1 METTS
6 ERNHI
11 NIEDEMRRS
20 YLDYAMSVIIGRALP
35 DVRDGLKPVHRRVL
49 WAMHELGNT
58 YNKPYKKSAR
68 IVGDVIGKYH
78 PHGDT
83 AVYDTIVR
91 LAQDF
96 SMRYPLV
103 DGQGNFGSVDGDA
116 AAAMRYT
123 EIRMARVTNVMLSD
137 LEKETVDFQPNYD
150 ESLSEPKVMPTRI
163 PNLLINGSD
172 GIAVGMAT
180 KIPPHNLTE
189 IIDATLFLLR
199 NPGLD
204 PERALDALLKIV
216 TGPDFPTGG
225 FIYSGEE
232 LQRSYRTGRG
242 IIQMRARAGI
252 DRVGRGTQER
262 DAIVITEIPFQ
273 VNKARLIERI
283 AELINEKKL
292 DGVSD
297 LRDESDRT
305 GMRIVV
311 ELKRDAMPQIVLN
324 KLFKLTPMQ
333 SSFGVINLA
342 IVNGQPRVLKLNET
356 LECFIDFRREVVRRR
371 TEYELRKA
379 RARAHILEGLTK
391 AIDALDAIVTLIRN
405 SRSVDEARQWLMGRM
420 ATMAEVKTWKG
431 VPSDANLKTY
441 LGKLQKTMESLAFSE
456 LQAQAILDL
465 QLRRISGLE
474 RQKITDEYEGII
486 KLIAEL
492 EEILGNESSL
502 RRVIGNELEEVK
514 KEFGDKRR
522 TEIIAEGVEFS
533 IEDLIADED
542 VAITVTNSGYIKRT
556 PITTYQRQGRG
567 GKGRFGAAAKGSD
580 FVEHLF
586 IASTHAYI
594 MIFTD
599 DGMVYKLK
607 VHEVPDAAASARG
620 KAVVN
625 LINIPS
631 DRKLA
636 GVVPVRD
643 FAEGRYVVMVTRKGV
658 IKKTS
663 LADFQNIRT
672 NGIIAINIDGGDE
685 LLDVVLTDGTK
696 RIFIATHDGQAIRFD
711 EKNVR
716 PMGRATRGVRGI
728 DLRKDDYVVSLC
740 PVSADDSEKMLSVSE
755 KGYGKQTPITTYRLQ
770 SRGGKGV
777 INMKTT
783 EKTGKLVAVFPVDA
797 ESEIMI
803 ITQQAKL
810 IRLEAD
816 HIRKTGRSAQGVR
829 LIKIDDG
836 DKVTSASLVEASAD
850 EETEDSVT

>member
-1 METTS
+1 METAS
-6 ERNHI
+6 EHKPI

-91 LAQDF
+91 LAQEF

-123 EIRMARVTNVMLSD
+123 EIRMARVANVMLAD

-189 IIDATLFLLR
+189 IIDATVALLR
-199 NPGLD
+199 NPAITI
-204 PERALDALLKIV
+204 EALMEIV

-225 FIYSGEE
+225 FIYGGEE
-232 LQRSYRTGRG
+232 LKKSYLTGRG

-252 DRVGRGTQER
+252 DRIGRGTGER
-262 DAIVITEIPFQ
+262 DAVVITEIPFQ
-273 VNKARLIERI
+273 VNKARLLERI

-292 DGVSD
+292 EGVSD
-297 LRDESDRT
+297 LRDESDRS

-311 ELKRDAMPQIVLN
+311 ELKRDAVPQVVLN
-324 KLFKLTPMQ
+324 KLYKMTPMQ

-342 IVNGQPRVLKLNET
+342 IVNNQPRVLNLKQM

-391 AIDALDAIVTLIRN
+391 AIDTLDYIVTLIRN
-405 SRSVDEARQWLMGRM
+405 SRSVDEARQWLTAQMK
-420 ATMAEVKTWKG
+420 TMSEVKTWKG
-431 VPSDANLKTY
+431 APTDVALKTY
-441 LGKLQKTMESLAFSE
+441 LGKLQKTMERLAFSE
-456 LQAQAILDL
+456 IQAQAILDL
-465 QLRRISGLE
+465 QLRRLSALE

-492 EEILGNESSL
+492 EEILANERSL
-502 RRVIGNELEEVK
+502 RRVIGEELEEVK
-514 KEFGDKRR
+514 KEFGDARR
-522 TEIIAEGVEFS
+522 TEIVDEGVEYS

-556 PITTYQRQGRG
+556 PITTYTRQGRG

-580 FVEHLF
+580 YVEHLF

-643 FAEGRYVVMVTRKGV
+643 FAAGRYVVMVTRKGV

-663 LADFQNIRT
+663 LADFQNIRS

-755 KGYGKQTPITTYRLQ
+755 QGYGKQTPITTYRLQ

-783 EKTGKLVAVFPVDA
+783 EKTGKVVAVFPVDQD
-797 ESEIMI
+797 SEIMI

-810 IRLEAD
+810 IRLEAG

-829 LIKIDDG
+829 LIKTDEG
-836 DKVTSASLVEASAD
+836 DRVTSASLVEAAAE
-850 EETEDSVT
+850 EETEETPS

>member
-6 ERNHI
+6 EHKPI

-35 DVRDGLKPVHRRVL
+35 DVRDGLKPVHRRVF

-58 YNKPYKKSAR
+58 HNKPYKKSAR

-83 AVYDTIVR
+83 AVYDTMVR
-91 LAQDF
+91 LAQEF
-96 SMRYPLV
+96 SMRYPLI

-123 EIRMARVTNVMLSD
+123 EVRMAKIATQVLAD

-189 IIDATLFLLR
+189 IVDATI
-199 NPGLD
+199 
-204 PERALDALLKIV
+204 ALLKKPETTVESLAKIV

-225 FIYSGEE
+225 FIYGRQEIRKAYLE
-232 LQRSYRTGRG
+232 GRG
-242 IIQMRARAGI
+242 ILQLRARAGI
-252 DRVGRGTQER
+252 DRIGRGTGER
-262 DAIVITEIPFQ
+262 DAIIVTEIPFQ
-273 VNKARLIERI
+273 VNKSRLIERI

-292 DGVSD
+292 EGVSD

-311 ELKRDAMPQIVLN
+311 ELKRDAVPQIVLN
-324 KLFKLTPMQ
+324 KLYKLTPMQ

-342 IVNGQPRVLKLNET
+342 IVNGQPRVLNLKQM

-371 TEYELRKA
+371 TEYDLRKA

-391 AIDALDAIVTLIRN
+391 AIDALDYIVTLIRN
-405 SRSVDEARQWLMGRM
+405 SRSVDEARQWLMGEM
-420 ATMAEVKTWKG
+420 KTMAEVKTWKG
-431 VPSDANLKTY
+431 VPGDKALKSY
-441 LGKLQKTMESLAFSE
+441 LSGLQKTIERLAFSE

-486 KLIAEL
+486 KHIAEL

-514 KEFGDKRR
+514 KDFGDGRR
-522 TEIIAEGVEFS
+522 TEIIDEGVEFS

-542 VAITVTNSGYIKRT
+542 VVLTVTNSGYIKRT

-567 GKGRFGAAAKGSD
+567 GKGRFGAAAKGAD

-586 IASTHAYI
+586 IASTHDYL
-594 MIFTD
+594 MVFTD
-599 DGMVYKLK
+599 DGMVYKIK

-643 FAEGRYVVMVTRKGV
+643 FAEGRYVLMVTRKGV

-663 LADFQNIRT
+663 LSDFQNIRT
-672 NGIIAINIDGGDE
+672 NGIIAINIDAGDE
-685 LLDVVLTDGTK
+685 LLDVVLTDGAK
-696 RIFIATHDGQAIRFD
+696 RIFIATHNGLAIRFD

-728 DLRKDDYVVSLC
+728 DLRPEDYVVSVC
-740 PVSADDSEKMLSVSE
+740 PVSADDTEKMLSVSE
-755 KGYGKQTPITTYRLQ
+755 MGYGKQTPITTYRLQ

-783 EKTGKLVAVFPVDA
+783 EKTGKVVAVFPVDA
-797 ESEIMI
+797 DSEIMI

-810 IRLEAD
+810 IRLEAGE
-816 HIRKTGRSAQGVR
+816 IRKTGRSAQGVR
-829 LIKIDDG
+829 LIKIDGG
-836 DKVTSASLVEASAD
+836 DRVTSASLVEAAAD
-850 EETEDSVT
+850 EETEDAPVS